1 MASDATSGTHV
12 KVTINDLYKEQQ
24 ETNKLL
30 IQLASELKGMSDLP
44 DRVRSIEIQQ
54 ARMEWIDRIAKTAL
68 GGAIISFVATIFNL
82 FSRGV

>member
-1 MASDATSGTHV
+1 MATDATSGNHV

-30 IQLASELKGMSDLP
+30 IQLASELKGLSDLP
-44 DRVRSIEIQQ
+44 DRVRSLELEL

-68 GGAIISFVATIFNL
+68 GGAIVSFVAAMFTVL
-82 FSRGV
+82 R

>member
-82 FSRGV
+82 FSKGV

>member
-30 IQLASELKGMSDLP
+30 IQLASELKGLSDLP
-44 DRVRSIEIQQ
+44 DRVRSIELVQ
-54 ARMEWIDRIAKTAL
+54 ARMEWIDHIAKTAL
-68 GGAIISFVATIFNL
+68 GGATVSFLAAMFTIV
-82 FSRGV
+82 R

>member
-1 MASDATSGTHV
+1 MSSNDTQGNHV

-30 IQLASELKGMSDLP
+30 IKLAGELKGLSDLP
-44 DRVRSIEIQQ
+44 DRVRTVEIEL

-68 GGAIISFVATIFNL
+68 GGAIISFVATIFNTIKG
-82 FSRGV
+82 F

>member
-1 MASDATSGTHV
+1 MAIEATQGNHV

-44 DRVRSIEIQQ
+44 DRVRGIEIQQ

-68 GGAIISFVATIFNL
+68 GGAIVSFIASLFTII
-82 FSRGV
+82 R